1 MEYYK
6 ENKQTYSAVF
16 SFRPFSAHRQYYTQY
31 ECRFIFLR
39 RYDKKRRLKYR
50 RRFLSRVCADVCGS
64 YVYVLF

>member
-31 ECRFIFLR
+31 ECRFIFQEAL
-39 RYDKKRRLKYR
+39 
-50 RRFLSRVCADVCGS
+50 
-64 YVYVLF
+64 